1 MKHLKLAIIT
11 DIHHGPNRHTK
22 KGSEALRLLTHFV
35 EKASQRNFDLIVDLG
50 DRISNVDKMKDQ
62 ELAKEVAAV
71 FQSIE
76 VPLVHLLGNH
86 DLHFLSLRE
95 NEAILQ
101 SSLESHSR
109 DLKGY
114 HLVFWNLDLSSTYA
128 DNEIPSK
135 KELLWLQEDLKK
147 TLLPTII
154 FTHVP
159 LDEASMIGNFWFQ
172 NNLNSASL
180 NNTVQARN
188 IIETSGKVI
197 ACISGHTHWNK
208 CSTID
213 GVLYLTIQSLT
224 ESFTTDEKASEAWA
238 ELTVAETLRCV
249 VHGND
254 AMFYEVATKS
264 VDAHWARPR
273 PAVKKLEKTRLIAHV
288 TKPIKGLLIDMDGV
302 IFNGEKAIAG
312 SAKAIQLAK
321 DRGLKIIFL
330 TNNAR
335 LSSFGYVKKLA
346 RHGMAANPEDIITS
360 GEVVGKFL
368 KELDSCPK
376 VHIIGSNA
384 LRNVILSTG
393 TIESNSPDFVI
404 AGADLNLR
412 INDFTVAVRH
422 LINGARLLATNTDP
436 IIPTQN
442 GPEPEAG
449 PVVSFLEAASG
460 QIAKDFGKPQ
470 RMIFDMAIE
479 RLGFSRD
486 TVVMIGDTVAT
497 DIVGAKN
504 AGLRSVLVETG
515 NPYSVS
521 EGEMIPKMRAKNLE
535 KAIQLLFENVRS

>member
-22 KGSEALRLLTHFV
+22 KGSEALPLLTHFV
-35 EKASQRNFDLIVDLG
+35 EKASQRNFDQIMDLG

-114 HLVFWNLDLSSTYA
+114 HLVFWNLNLSSTYA

-135 KELLWLQEDLKK
+135 EELLWLQEDLKK

-238 ELTVAETLRCV
+238 ELTVSETLRCV

-254 AMFYEVATKS
+254 AMFY
-264 VDAHWARPR
+264 
-273 PAVKKLEKTRLIAHV
+273 
-288 TKPIKGLLIDMDGV
+288 
-302 IFNGEKAIAG
+302 
-312 SAKAIQLAK
+312 
-321 DRGLKIIFL
+321 
-330 TNNAR
+330 
-335 LSSFGYVKKLA
+335 
-346 RHGMAANPEDIITS
+346 
-360 GEVVGKFL
+360 
-368 KELDSCPK
+368 
-376 VHIIGSNA
+376 
-384 LRNVILSTG
+384 
-393 TIESNSPDFVI
+393 
-404 AGADLNLR
+404 
-412 INDFTVAVRH
+412 
-422 LINGARLLATNTDP
+422 
-436 IIPTQN
+436 
-442 GPEPEAG
+442 
-449 PVVSFLEAASG
+449 
-460 QIAKDFGKPQ
+460 
-470 RMIFDMAIE
+470 
-479 RLGFSRD
+479 
-486 TVVMIGDTVAT
+486 
-497 DIVGAKN
+497 
-504 AGLRSVLVETG
+504 
-515 NPYSVS
+515 
-521 EGEMIPKMRAKNLE
+521 
-535 KAIQLLFENVRS
+535 